1 MFLDPAAGESGFP
14 APLRSCGPRGRR
26 GCVLRPPLTAS
37 PLPLAAV
44 STSVFIVAVLVLLLL
59 LYRRDPTCCQFLC
72 SCRFFQSPGPCVSA
86 PCPRAGLCRGGN
98 AAAPLGGPGRAFLL
112 PSLPSFGTWACGAPR
127 CSALWGRGPGG
138 TVPGSGV
145 FGRRGLC
152 AVPGK
157 GAAPSDAGTA
167 VRKRSG
173 HREKGAGAER
183 RLPLCPGWEGSRRAA
198 GRWVP
203 RCPSAPRAAP
213 RSARSSAPLCVPEMG
228 LWESRERPAAPHR
241 GRNLCRLLLSAF
253 IGNRVE
259 VERSC

>member
-86 PCPRAGLCRGGN
+86 PCPRARLCRGGN

-127 CSALWGRGPGG
+127 CSALWGRGPAGNGAGKRRVRPARPLCGARERRCSERCGDGSSEALRAQRKGRGCGKAAPPLPGLGG
-138 TVPGSGV
+138 LPQSG
-145 FGRRGLC
+145 G
-152 AVPGK
+152 AV
-157 GAAPSDAGTA
+157 GAA
-167 VRKRSG
+167 
-173 HREKGAGAER
+173 
-183 RLPLCPGWEGSRRAA
+183 LPLRP
-198 GRWVP
+198 P
-203 RCPSAPRAAP
+203 RCPAVRPKLRAALCGRNGAVGEQGAPRGPSP
-213 RSARSSAPLCVPEMG
+213 REESLQAVAQRLYR
-228 LWESRERPAAPHR
+228 ESR
-241 GRNLCRLLLSAF
+241 
-253 IGNRVE
+253 
-259 VERSC
+259 

>member
-1 MFLDPAAGESGFP
+1 MPGSAGGVTPRLPSAARDALFSFLPF
-14 APLRSCGPRGRR
+14 LRSARG
-26 GCVLRPPLTAS
+26 
-37 PLPLAAV
+37 
-44 STSVFIVAVLVLLLL
+44 
-59 LYRRDPTCCQFLC
+59 
-72 SCRFFQSPGPCVSA
+72 
-86 PCPRAGLCRGGN
+86 RAGLR
-98 AAAPLGGPGRAFLL
+98 AAPLYGE
-112 PSLPSFGTWACGAPR
+112 GAP
-127 CSALWGRGPGG
+127 PG

-213 RSARSSAPLCVPEMG
+213 RSARSSAPLCVAEMG